1 MYAGTPTRGRNTM
14 GRIQAILK
22 AELPSW
28 LIIYTT
34 ATSKSATET
43 VCTVAKLPWK

>member
-1 MYAGTPTRGRNTM
+1 M

-34 ATSKSATET
+34 ATSESATET
-43 VCTVAKLPWK
+43 VCTVAMLPWK